1 MENNSYIELWQ
12 KWLGLNEWHI
22 TSEAINKNQV
32 VYDDDV
38 PNEDKYFV
46 GVQIDSKNK
55 SATIYHDRKLN
66 HVYVLHELL
75 HVKFPKLTEEQVNE
89 RCDNILNN
97 VSQYKNS

>member
-1 MENNSYIELWQ
+1 MMENNSYIEFWQ
-12 KWLGLNEWHI
+12 KWLGLSEWC
-22 TSEAINKNQV
+22 INKNQV

-38 PNEDKYFV
+38 PNEDRYFV
-46 GVQIDSKNK
+46 GVQIDNKNK

-89 RCDNILNN
+89 KCDIILNN
-97 VSQYKNS
+97 VSQL